1 MKLGLLFKETSEKFI
16 KNALEESNGFFIV
29 NYSGLSS
36 PHLTTLRQSLR
47 DSKARLF
54 VVKNS
59 VARRALKNVGGEDII
74 KTIEGPCCLV
84 FVKDEPIDTSHILYN
99 FSREHQQ
106 LKLEG
111 GFLEDKIL
119 TKKDIERLANLPKK
133 EVLRA
138 QVVLTLKSPVFG
150 LVLVLN
156 QVLRSF
162 VWCLEQ
168 IKNKKG
174 ESHG

>member
-1 MKLGLLFKETSEKFI
+1 MKLGLLFKEISEKFI
-16 KNALEESNGFFIV
+16 KNALEESNGIFIV

-36 PHLTTLRQSLR
+36 PDLTALRQALR
-47 DSKARLF
+47 DSQACLF

-59 VARRALKNVGGEDII
+59 VARRALKNAGGEDII
-74 KTIEGPCCLV
+74 KTLEGPCGLV
-84 FVKDEPIDTSHILYN
+84 FVKDEPVDASHILYN
-99 FSREHQQ
+99 FSRQHQQ

-111 GFLEDKIL
+111 GFFQDKIL
-119 TKKDIERLANLPKK
+119 TKKDIERLANLPKR

-138 QVVLTLKSPVFG
+138 QAVLTLKSPVFG
-150 LVLVLN
+150 LVMVLN
-156 QVLRSF
+156 QMLRQF